1 MQSGGGILNTFFTL
15 WMGGGFPRNGPGRF
29 LIKEQDEWPGWGA
42 WGVVSLTVQ
51 FVGLFLFISL
61 LLRRTLF
68 FFFAFLKK
76 LKAFI
81 HDSSHTH
88 THMHVDLHT
97 CKILIFH
104 LQTGNNINSVNDYP
118 LPLYNIR

>member
-1 MQSGGGILNTFFTL
+1 MARVGSLGGGVINCAICWTISFYFTSVEE
-15 WMGGGFPRNGPGRF
+15 N
-29 LIKEQDEWPGWGA
+29 I
-42 WGVVSLTVQ
+42 V
-51 FVGLFLFISL
+51 
-61 LLRRTLF
+61 F
-68 FFFAFLKK
+68 FFVFLKK

-81 HDSSHTH
+81 HDSSHTHTH